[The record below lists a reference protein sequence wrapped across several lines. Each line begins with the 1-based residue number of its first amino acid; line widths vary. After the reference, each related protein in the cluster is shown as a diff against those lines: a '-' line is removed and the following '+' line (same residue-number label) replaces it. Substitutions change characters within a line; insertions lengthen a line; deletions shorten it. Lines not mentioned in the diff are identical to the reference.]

1 METLNTIFYASMVMW
16 ILSEVIYKNKFK
28 SGENDEKKDKSTL
41 SILWIVIFL
50 SITGAITASKMTRF
64 PITND
69 AWIFFL
75 GEALILIG
83 IVFRLIII
91 KSLGRYF
98 TVDITIRDDHK
109 IKKEG
114 FYTYLRHPSYS
125 FALLTFLGFGLYLNN
140 WISLL
145 VAFIPPVLAFRYRI
159 KIEEQALVE
168 QFGEEYIEYR
178 KSTKK
183 LIPFLY

>member
-1 METLNTIFYASMVMW
+1 MM
-16 ILSEVIYKNKFK
+16 K
-28 SGENDEKKDKSTL
+28 KKDKSTL
-41 SILWIVIFL
+41 SILWVVIFL
-50 SITGAITASKMTRF
+50 SITAAITASKMIRL

-69 AWIFFL
+69 TWIFFL

-91 KSLGRYF
+91 RSLGKYF
-98 TVDITIRDDHK
+98 TVDVTIREDHK

-140 WISLL
+140 WISLFI
-145 VAFIPPVLAFRYRI
+145 AFIPPVLAFSYRI

-168 QFGEEYIEYR
+168 QFGEEYMEYR